1 MHHQGIPGRQ
11 EKGENEDGGHRVAL
25 NGTDSISEFP
35 ARVAGSPWRAS
46 EEPWLGPGCL

>member
-1 MHHQGIPGRQ
+1 MHQGIPGRQ

-25 NGTDSISEFP
+25 NGTDSIPEFP
-35 ARVAGSPWRAS
+35 ARVAGSPWRPS